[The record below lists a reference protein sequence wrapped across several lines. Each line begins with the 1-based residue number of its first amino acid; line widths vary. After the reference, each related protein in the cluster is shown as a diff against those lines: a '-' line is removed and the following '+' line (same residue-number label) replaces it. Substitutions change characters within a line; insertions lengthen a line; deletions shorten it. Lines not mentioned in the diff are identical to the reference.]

1 MSHIP
6 SSAMKHA
13 GPVHHDDDHHD
24 EHRGDKAPPKPPKSG
39 KSGKSGKPQSGG
51 LGTGAWLA
59 IGGTI
64 LAGAA
69 AAIAVPLLRGDK
81 PPVATRHG
89 KKANSG
95 KAARKKA
102 AKPAQD

>member
-13 GPVHHDDDHHD
+13 GPVHHD
-24 EHRGDKAPPKPPKSG
+24 EAKTPPKPKKSPKRQ
-39 KSGKSGKPQSGG
+39 PGG

-69 AAIAVPLLRGDK
+69 AAIALPLLRGDK
-81 PPVATRHG
+81 PPVATRRG
-89 KKANSG
+89 KKATSG
-95 KAARKKA
+95 KGAHKKPG
-102 AKPAQD
+102 KPAHG

>member
-13 GPVHHDDDHHD
+13 GPVHHDDVHHA
-24 EHRGDKAPPKPPKSG
+24 DKAPSKPPKP
-39 KSGKSGKPQSGG
+39 GKPPKRQPGG
-51 LGTGAWLA
+51 LSTGAWLA
-59 IGGTI
+59 IGGTV

-81 PPVATRHG
+81 PPVATRRG

-95 KAARKKA
+95 KGAHKKPAKA
-102 AKPAQD
+102 AHG

>member
-13 GPVHHDDDHHD
+13 GPIHHD
-24 EHRGDKAPPKPPKSG
+24 EAKTPPKPPKSP
-39 KSGKSGKPQSGG
+39 KPQPGG

-69 AAIAVPLLRGDK
+69 AAIARQAAGRDAPRQEGQQRQGGEQEACQGCAGLIVRR
-81 PPVATRHG
+81 VAAGTML
-89 KKANSG
+89 
-95 KAARKKA
+95 AAAPDRR
-102 AKPAQD
+102 

>member
-1 MSHIP
+1 MAQKGSSMSHIP

-13 GPVHHDDDHHD
+13 GPVHHDDHH
-24 EHRGDKAPPKPPKSG
+24 GDKAPAKPPKSDKAA
-39 KSGKSGKPQSGG
+39 KSQSGG

-89 KKANSG
+89 KKANTG

>member
-13 GPVHHDDDHHD
+13 GPVHHDDVHHD
-24 EHRGDKAPPKPPKSG
+24 DKAPPKPPKP
-39 KSGKSGKPQSGG
+39 GKPPKRQSGG
-51 LGTGAWLA
+51 LSTGAWLA
-59 IGGTI
+59 IGGTV

-89 KKANSG
+89 KKANTAKG
-95 KAARKKA
+95 GRKKA
-102 AKPAQD
+102 AKPAEA